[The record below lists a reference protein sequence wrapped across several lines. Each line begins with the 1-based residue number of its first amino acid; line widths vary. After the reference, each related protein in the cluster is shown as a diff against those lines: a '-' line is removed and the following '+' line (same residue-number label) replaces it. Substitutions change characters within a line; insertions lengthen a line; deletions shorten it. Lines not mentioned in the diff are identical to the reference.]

1 MQRTH
6 DLRRRAPFA
15 GALFFGA
22 LFTLIA
28 SAPGSARPDPPA
40 HAADHSA
47 RPNHPGQTTPAQT
60 TPAQTTPGTP
70 AAVTPPPNPPH
81 RAEVLFAHGQL
92 QVRADNSSLNQILRS
107 IAHLTGLKITGG
119 VQEQRVFGNY
129 GPGPLS
135 TVLATLIDG
144 TGANIF
150 LLGGNATTP
159 PELILTSRSGGAE
172 PPSPTSPAYAMY
184 DDAND
189 HNAPVAP
196 PAPHNAIAPVP
207 PQPPATSGATGV
219 SPSANPGNVAP
230 PASTPAPPPPTS
242 ASHPAGTLTPEMV
255 EQELLQMQAQQDRN
269 RKQLDE
275 KLRQQQMDQNR
286 RLQKPA
292 PQPPPNQPPAS
303 STPPQ

>member
-22 LFTLIA
+22 LSTLIA
-28 SAPGSARPDPPA
+28 SAPGAHGQTLPPTPPTTLPGQTTPA
-40 HAADHSA
+40 HA
-47 RPNHPGQTTPAQT
+47 TPAQT

-70 AAVTPPPNPPH
+70 AALTPPPNPPH

-135 TVLATLIDG
+135 AVLATLIEG
-144 TGANIF
+144 TGSNIF

-189 HNAPVAP
+189 HDAPVAP
-196 PAPHNAIAPVP
+196 PASHNAIAPVP
-207 PQPPATSGATGV
+207 PQPPATSSAAGV
-219 SPSANPGNVAP
+219 PPSANPGNAAP